1 MTARAMTLMTTRD
14 LMDRAATGVMTAR
27 SATLISARAVLA
39 RAASAITATAH
50 PLYYPLVPD
59 GELLVLGSH
68 VTNVDMVTVCCNGNV
83 QGSCPC

>member
-14 LMDRAATGVMTAR
+14 LMDRAAT
-27 SATLISARAVLA
+27 
-39 RAASAITATAH
+39 AITATAH